1 MNRRVLGI
9 LAAISAARVEA
20 VGAADRPI
28 TVGDLLAVNA
38 PTVGFGSPQVQISPD
53 GKRIVYQLRRTLLA
67 DNRYVFDL
75 WLIDTAGGA
84 PRQLTHLEP
93 TAGTVRWLTPRWSPD
108 SRRIAYFK
116 PAAGRSQIALLDPDD
131 GREEPL
137 TQDEQVRAGFD
148 PRVLGTV
155 SDFKWSPDSA
165 TIALTAGTPAKE
177 EKEPLRGREVDV
189 SWSPRR
195 GDAPAARLCVVP
207 LATRELRCL
216 TDGTSSVHSFDWSP
230 DGRQI
235 AFAASEGAGWE
246 GYMRTDLFLL
256 DLAGGTVR
264 PLVRQDGPDHYP
276 VFSPDGRF
284 VAFNTQKGKIDW
296 QQDTTLGVVAV
307 SGGEPVYPAEDFRER
322 CAGTPRGVHWSA
334 DSASIEFEAPCKL
347 THHLFRVRRT
357 GGPTEQVT
365 PDDERYRSQ
374 FSYSAD
380 GSAVAFTVESVTEPP
395 EIALVRRPGF
405 APRILTRL
413 NPQLDGVQRAIVER
427 LSWRSKDDKWD
438 VHGVL
443 VKPPDFAPGRKYPLV
458 LFIEGGPQMVRL
470 QYDLGAQ
477 YPIQVFA
484 ARGYLVLAPNTRGRY
499 GYSYDFDRAIRDEK
513 SYGIGPLNDALAGV
527 EKLVVGGIADPER
540 LGMMGFSYGSYLT
553 MFGITRTSVFKAASA
568 MDGVSDVLY
577 NVYHAAGEPSRA
589 RLSRDLLGWDPPFDP
604 AERERIMRQSPIHN
618 VQNART
624 PILLEYGAESLAPD
638 HGRMFF
644 QALRHFRVPSD
655 FVVYP
660 RTGHGIQE
668 PKLREDSMNRNL
680 DWMDYWVLGKPV
692 PTLSQR
698 WPRGAAVPAAGS
710 QR

>member
-1 MNRRVLGI
+1 MNRRTLALIAALG
-9 LAAISAARVEA
+9 AARAET
-20 VGAADRPI
+20 ADRPI
-28 TVGDLLAVNA
+28 TVADLLTVSS
-38 PTVGFGSPQVQISPD
+38 PTIGFGSPQVQISPD
-53 GKRIVYQLRRTLLA
+53 GKRIVYQLRRTLLEE
-67 DNRYVFDL
+67 NRYVFDL
-75 WLIDTAGGA
+75 WLIDAAGGA

-93 TAGTVRWLTPRWSPD
+93 TTGAVRWLTPRWSPD
-108 SRRIAYFK
+108 SRRIAYFA
-116 PAAGRSQIALLDPDD
+116 PRGGRNQIALLNPDD
-131 GREEPL
+131 GNEELL

-148 PRVLGTV
+148 PRIVGTV
-155 SDFKWSPDSA
+155 SEFKWSPDSE
-165 TIALTAGTPAKE
+165 TIALTAGTPTTE
-177 EKEPLRGREVDV
+177 EKEPRHGLEVGV
-189 SWSPRR
+189 TWSPRR
-195 GDAPAARLCVVP
+195 GNASAARLCLVP
-207 LATRELRCL
+207 LGTRELRCL
-216 TDGTSSVHSFDWSP
+216 TDGKSSVHSFDWSP

-235 AFAASEGAGWE
+235 AFSASEGAGWD
-246 GYMRTDLFLL
+246 GYMRTDLFVL
-256 DLAGGTVR
+256 DVASGQSR
-264 PLVRQDGPDHYP
+264 PLVRQEGPDHYP

-284 VAFNTQKGKIDW
+284 VAFNTQKGHVDW

-307 SGGEPVYPAEDFRER
+307 SGGEPTYPVEDFRER

-334 DSASIEFEAPCKL
+334 DSSEIEFEAPCKL

-357 GGPTEQVT
+357 GGGTEQVT
-365 PDDERYRSQ
+365 PDDDRYRSQ
-374 FSYSAD
+374 FSYARD
-380 GSAVAFTVESVTEPP
+380 GSVVAFTSESITEAP
-395 EIALVRRPGF
+395 EIQVTRLPGF
-405 APRILTRL
+405 APQPVTRL
-413 NPQLDGVQRAIVER
+413 NPQLAGVQRAIVER
-427 LSWRSKDDKWD
+427 LSWRSKDDRWD

-443 VKPPDFAPGRKYPLV
+443 IKPPDFAPGRKYPLV

-499 GYSYDFDRAIRDEK
+499 GYSYGFDRAIRDEK
-513 SYGIGPLNDALAGV
+513 NYGIGPLNDALAGV
-527 EKLVVGGIADPER
+527 ERLVAQGIADPDR

-553 MFGITRTSVFKAASA
+553 EFGITQTSVFKAASA
-568 MDGVSDVLY
+568 MDGVTDVLF
-577 NVYHAAGEPSRA
+577 NTYHAAGEPSRA
-589 RLSRDLLGWDPPFDP
+589 RLSRDLLGWDAPFDP

-644 QALRHFRVPSD
+644 QALRHFGVPSD

-692 PTLSQR
+692 PALVQR
-698 WPRGAAVPAAGS
+698 WPRTAAGPATSS